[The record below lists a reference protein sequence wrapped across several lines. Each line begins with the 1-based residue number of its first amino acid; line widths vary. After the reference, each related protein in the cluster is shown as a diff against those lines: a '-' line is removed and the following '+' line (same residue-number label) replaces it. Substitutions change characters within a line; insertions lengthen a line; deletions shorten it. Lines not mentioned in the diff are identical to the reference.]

1 MTLHICRPRLEKCLE
16 SMADRR
22 GSKETNETK
31 KWLQMVDRGGL
42 FKVNDEAFSFF
53 TELEMKLR
61 HHLINI
67 FNENAESRKES
78 IIDSLMADED
88 ILFSWIF
95 VLGEV
100 YEPDESTELLREV
113 IELWLT
119 IRGFS
124 AAGAWMEYYKQNK
137 KVTLKG
143 KSGLRKELVK
153 NHPQDGEL

>member
-1 MTLHICRPRLEKCLE
+1 
-16 SMADRR
+16 
-22 GSKETNETK
+22 
-31 KWLQMVDRGGL
+31 MVDRGGL
-42 FKVNDEAFSFF
+42 FKVNDEAFRFF
-53 TELEMKLR
+53 IELEMKLR

-67 FNENAESRKES
+67 FNENSESRKES

-88 ILFSWIF
+88 ILFSWVF
-95 VLGEV
+95 VLGELD
-100 YEPDESTELLREV
+100 EDESTELLHEV

-137 KVTLKG
+137 KVTIKG

-153 NHPQDGEL
+153 QDSELDNED

>member
-1 MTLHICRPRLEKCLE
+1 MVTNGRPWRI
-16 SMADRR
+16 
-22 GSKETNETK
+22 
-31 KWLQMVDRGGL
+31 

-67 FNENAESRKES
+67 FNENAELRKES

-100 YEPDESTELLREV
+100 YEPDESIELLREV

-137 KVTLKG
+137 KEERMDCEKNL
-143 KSGLRKELVK
+143 LRTILRMV
-153 NHPQDGEL
+153 NYNR